1 MSRIHDLLTAA
12 HGRCRLVFSSAAS
25 ITLQRYQGS
34 ILSIGGLPRQIPAA
48 GVSASNTGLAASTIY
63 YVYALWSGSAITL
76 ELSTTGHAAN
86 ADTGVEVKSGDTSR
100 TLVGMVRTNASSQ
113 FEDASAARGVLSYF
127 NRREIA
133 GLTATLTNTTS
144 STASLAE
151 LGVAVDRV
159 QFLAWP
165 DELTEVM
172 IVGSATNTTAGNIQ
186 HSTSAGVDA
195 AALGAQ
201 STATTFTNG
210 VPVAVSARYMA
221 ALSEGSH
228 TASAF
233 GKVSAGTGSWN
244 YGVQVTLRG

>member
-1 MSRIHDLLTAA
+1 MSRAHDLLMAA
-12 HGRCRLVFSSAAS
+12 HGLCRLAFTSATQL
-25 ITLQRYQGS
+25 TLQRYRGA
-34 ILSIGGLPRQIPAA
+34 ILGIAGLPRVIPSA
-48 GVSASNTGLAASTIY
+48 GVTVDNTGLSASTVY
-63 YVYALWSGSAITL
+63 YVYAYWTGSAIAL
-76 ELSTTGHAAN
+76 ELSATGHSADSTTGIE
-86 ADTGVEVKSGDTSR
+86 TKTGDTSR

-113 FEDASAARGVLSYF
+113 FEDTDTARGVLSYF

-144 STASLAE
+144 STAALAE

-159 QFLAWP
+159 QFLAWA
-165 DELTEVM
+165 DDLTEVM
-172 IVGSATNTTAGNIQ
+172 VIGSVTSSAAGNNQ
-186 HSTSAGVDA
+186 HFTSAGVDA

-210 VPVAVSARYMA
+210 VPMAVSARYMA